1 MIKIQ
6 IDNKKVEVPANTTV
20 LKACE
25 IIGIEISRF
34 CYHEKLSIAGNC
46 RMCLVEI
53 EKSPKPVVSCSMPV
67 MPGMQIFTGTPL
79 VKKARENILEFLLLN
94 HPLDC
99 PVCDQGGECDLQDQA
114 LLFGS
119 DRSRFYELKRG
130 VEDKKL
136 GGLIKTIMT
145 RCIHCTRCVRFS
157 IEVAGI
163 PVLGTTL
170 RGTSTEIGTY
180 LEKKFTSELSGNVID
195 LCPVGAL
202 TSKPYAFISRPWE
215 LKTEDTIDIFDG
227 VGSNIRVDFK
237 EYKIVRVIPRLQEE
251 INGEWIS
258 NKTRFFYD
266 GLTSQRIRFPEIYKD
281 KKWMRVGWGK
291 AFLEICTH
299 LQNQKPAEI
308 AGICSANSDLET
320 QVSFKNLINS
330 FGSENVGFNKNLN
343 LDTVVINNFKPHS
356 TFSDLDKSDWCLLI
370 GLNPR
375 FEASVLNARL
385 RKRYLE
391 GNFTLGYIGFNTNF
405 TYPIEHLGVNITSL
419 RTLKVKNFLNKLK
432 SKQNPLIIIGS
443 NVYKRKDANQIQV
456 YLNFLILK
464 YKKFNLNILYT
475 NSNQIGSL
483 KLGLRYLNKKIL
495 SNINFLYLV
504 DIDELTLIFLTKYL
518 KKNCYKIF
526 QGSNSSHKLLKWV
539 DILLP
544 HSLFVEKT
552 GTYINSEGRTQKSNF
567 IVASPGQSQEGWKIF
582 KELSKCNASIVNI
595 NTKLKFFNVKNLEL
609 LQQKVAFLI
618 PSVKKLNVIETSTF
632 KQNFSKRKPQK
643 ISNIFFTPLIEDF
656 YMTDPITNSSKVM
669 AECSIV
675 SRKEYTNFYNSL

>member
-464 YKKFNLNILYT
+464 YKKI
-475 NSNQIGSL
+475 
-483 KLGLRYLNKKIL
+483 
-495 SNINFLYLV
+495 
-504 DIDELTLIFLTKYL
+504 
-518 KKNCYKIF
+518 
-526 QGSNSSHKLLKWV
+526 
-539 DILLP
+539 
-544 HSLFVEKT
+544 
-552 GTYINSEGRTQKSNF
+552 
-567 IVASPGQSQEGWKIF
+567 
-582 KELSKCNASIVNI
+582 
-595 NTKLKFFNVKNLEL
+595 
-609 LQQKVAFLI
+609 
-618 PSVKKLNVIETSTF
+618 
-632 KQNFSKRKPQK
+632 
-643 ISNIFFTPLIEDF
+643 
-656 YMTDPITNSSKVM
+656 
-669 AECSIV
+669 
-675 SRKEYTNFYNSL
+675 